1 MGSGLKGR
9 GSRYAGCVPVWK
21 GIESRYAFVFRLR
34 SPGAC
39 SLQAVL
45 GKVTQTSYLLFAPF
59 GGTQKYTA
67 AFRAVS
73 CTLCCLRFRALKGK
87 PPSSA
92 HPIAR
97 QQKHFGKKKNLPAFI
112 LLSARKSAAKERK
125 SLRLSPYCPPAK
137 AQRKKE
143 KPPGLRPTS
152 RQQKHF
158 GKRKAS
164 RPLSYF
170 LPEKAL
176 RKKKSLP
183 AFILLIACK
192 NVKRKQV
199 RDLCDFAEPSLE
211 TIGSRR
217 RRRSTNAYL
226 FS

>member
-1 MGSGLKGR
+1 M
-9 GSRYAGCVPVWK
+9 
-21 GIESRYAFVFRLR
+21 FRLR

-97 QQKHFGKKKNLPAFI
+97 QQKHFGK
-112 LLSARKSAAKERK
+112 RKASRP
-125 SLRLSPYCPPAK
+125 SPYCPPAK
-137 AQRKKE
+137 ALRKKE
-143 KPPGLRPTS
+143 KPPGLYPTVRP
-152 RQQKHF
+152 QKCSEGKEIPPAF
-158 GKRKAS
+158 ALLSASKSAAKKRKAS

>member
-1 MGSGLKGR
+1 M
-9 GSRYAGCVPVWK
+9 
-21 GIESRYAFVFRLR
+21 FRLR

-73 CTLCCLRFRALKGK
+73 CTLCCLRFQAFEGK
-87 PPSSA
+87 PSFQRPSYCS
-92 HPIAR
+92 
-97 QQKHFGKKKNLPAFI
+97 PA
-112 LLSARKSAAKERK
+112 
-125 SLRLSPYCPPAK
+125 
-137 AQRKKE
+137 
-143 KPPGLRPTS
+143 
-152 RQQKHF
+152 
-158 GKRKAS
+158 
-164 RPLSYF
+164 
-170 LPEKAL
+170 KAL

-183 AFILLIACK
+183 VSVLLPTCGSAAKERKASRPSSYCPPAKALRKKKSLPPFVLPPACK

-199 RDLCDFAEPSLE
+199 RGLCDFAEPSLE